1 MPKSTFKPNALILD
15 LLYQYMEGEIEEE
28 ELSEQVEALAYYQN
42 DLRSREDDYNAG
54 LV

>member
-1 MPKSTFKPNALILD
+1 MPKSAFKPNALILD

-42 DLRSREDDYNAG
+42 DVRSGVNDYYAG
-54 LV
+54 IA